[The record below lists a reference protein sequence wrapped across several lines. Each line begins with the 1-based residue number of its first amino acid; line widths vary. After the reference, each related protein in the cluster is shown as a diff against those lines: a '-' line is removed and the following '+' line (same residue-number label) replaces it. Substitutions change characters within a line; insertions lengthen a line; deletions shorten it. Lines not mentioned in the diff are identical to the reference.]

1 MSFEEYDD
9 EEELSTRPRLWIW
22 FVAAIL
28 VVSLGIAY
36 GANALFSVA
45 PDVIRSSGDP
55 DSYAFLQTDPVTGD
69 PVRYNPCEAI
79 HYVIDRSA
87 APEGAVGDLQ
97 DSIRLFEGAMDV
109 DMVFDGFT
117 EEVASADRRSYQPD
131 RYGKR
136 VWAPLLFAWV
146 APADLLQ
153 PDDQSVGSAGSAYA
167 VNEQGRYVY
176 VSGVITFN
184 AEARLLNGFELGDS
198 WGDVALHE
206 LGHIFGLAHVED
218 DTQVMY
224 PDVTGGEARLGAGD
238 LAGLERLGRAG
249 GCLETPRPG

>member
-1 MSFEEYDD
+1 MSFDGYDD
-9 EEELSTRPRLWIW
+9 DEELSTRPRFWIW

-55 DSYAFLQTDPVTGD
+55 DSYAFLQTDPETGE

-87 APEGAVGDLQ
+87 APAGAVDDLQ
-97 DSIRLFEGAMDV
+97 ESVRLFEDAMDV

-131 RYGKR
+131 RYGKG

-167 VNEQGRYVY
+167 VNERGRFVY

-238 LAGLERLGRAG
+238 LEGLERLGRAG
-249 GCLETPRPG
+249 GCLDPPEPG